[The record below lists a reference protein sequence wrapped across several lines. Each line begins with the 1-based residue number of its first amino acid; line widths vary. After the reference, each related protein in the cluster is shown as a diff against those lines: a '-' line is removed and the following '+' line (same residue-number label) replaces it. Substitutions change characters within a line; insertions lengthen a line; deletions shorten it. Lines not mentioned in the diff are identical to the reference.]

1 MEKILGYTVP
11 KRLYLITEFY
21 DGAQNT
27 TGYLLGKLYRFLDHQ
42 EDLDVTLVTK
52 EDPDITCQPNAIYI
66 KGPKIN
72 KKSLIN
78 RAYYE
83 LLISLKFFANSA
95 NKVKS
100 TDIVFTG
107 TTPILLL
114 IPISILKKLIGFKW
128 VLLVHDVFPEN
139 LVPAKILT
147 KDNLV
152 YKLLKTVFDSIY
164 ASADSIIVIGAD
176 MKQLVREKAKSNNI
190 FVVPNWINETDIT
203 VEPKSENIILRELNW
218 DNDKVTFQ
226 FFGNIGR
233 VQGISN
239 IFKAI
244 QLMKNSDRAQFLF
257 MGEGAYVEDLK
268 KLINDSNN
276 KNIIYYG
283 AIPQQKK
290 SMGLNACDISIVTL
304 SEGMLGL
311 GVPSK
316 AYYSMA
322 ANKPIFAIMDKRSE
336 TYQMVEQNN
345 IGWVVEPYNIG
356 EVAKKLDEATAA
368 VKTQKINSP
377 REVLVSK
384 YSEKIAMGKI
394 MQIIKSL

>member
-1 MEKILGYTVP
+1 MP

-42 EDLDVTLVTK
+42 EDLDVTLITK

-190 FVVPNWINETDIT
+190 FVVPNWIDETDIT

-244 QLMKNSDRAQFLF
+244 ELMKNSDRAQFLF
-257 MGEGAYVEDLK
+257 MGEGAYTDELK
-268 KLINDSNN
+268 KLIDNSNN

-283 AIPQQKK
+283 AVPQQKK

-304 SEGMLGL
+304 AEGMLGL

-316 AYYSMA
+316 TYYSMA
-322 ANKPIFAIMDKRSE
+322 ANKPIFVIMDKRSE

-356 EVAKKLDEATAA
+356 EVAKKLDEAVAT
-368 VKTQKINSP
+368 VETQKINSP
-377 REVLVSK
+377 REVLVNK

>member
-1 MEKILGYTVP
+1 M
-11 KRLYLITEFY
+11 KRKKLFLITEFY
-21 DGAQNT
+21 DGSQNT
-27 TGYLLGKLYRFLDHQ
+27 TGYLLGKLHKFLNNQ
-42 EDLDVTLVTK
+42 QDLDVTLITK
-52 EDPDITCQPNAIYI
+52 KDESIAFQPEAIYVS
-66 KGPKIN
+66 GPKVN
-72 KKSLIN
+72 KKNLFK

-83 LLISLKFFANSA
+83 LLITLKFFIRS
-95 NKVKS
+95 S
-100 TDIVFTG
+100 TKIEKDDIVFTG

-114 IPISILKKLIGFKW
+114 LPTFILKKLIGFKW

-139 LVPAKILT
+139 LIPA
-147 KDNLV
+147 
-152 YKLLKTVFDSIY
+152 KLLKKDSLAYKTLKYVFDHVY
-164 ASADSIIVIGAD
+164 ASADKVIVIGVD
-176 MKQLVREKAKSNNI
+176 MKHLIHSKTKNNNI
-190 FVVPNWINETDIT
+190 YIVPNWINENDIT
-203 VEPKSENIILRELNW
+203 LGSKSDNKVLKDLGWENNNRT
-218 DNDKVTFQ
+218 TFQ

-239 IFKAI
+239 LFKAI
-244 QLMKNSDRAQFLF
+244 QQMNNLDKAQFIF
-257 MGEGAYVEDLK
+257 IGDGAYSDELK
-268 KLINDSNN
+268 QHINDSG
-276 KNIIYYG
+276 KENIVYYG
-283 AIPQQKK
+283 PIPQQHK
-290 SMGLNACDISIVTL
+290 SIGLNACDISIVTL
-304 SEGMLGL
+304 ADGMLGL

-322 ANKPIFAIMDKRSE
+322 ADKPIFAIMDKKSE

>member
-1 MEKILGYTVP
+1 MEKILGYPVS

-27 TGYLLGKLYRFLDHQ
+27 TGYLLGKLYRFLDQQ
-42 EDLDVTLVTK
+42 EDLDVTLITK
-52 EDPDITCQPNAIYI
+52 KDPTITFQPNAIYI

-95 NKVKS
+95 TKLKS

-152 YKLLKTVFDSIY
+152 YKLLKIFFDSIY
-164 ASADSIIVIGAD
+164 ASTDSIIVIGKD
-176 MKQLVREKAKSNNI
+176 MKQLVREKSKSNNI
-190 FVVPNWINETDIT
+190 FVVPNWIDETDIG

-244 QLMKNSDRAQFLF
+244 ELMKNSDRAQFLF
-257 MGEGAYVEDLK
+257 MGEGAYVEELK
-268 KLINDSNN
+268 KLIDNSNN

-283 AIPQQKK
+283 AVPQQKK

-304 SEGMLGL
+304 AEGMLGL

-356 EVAKKLDEATAA
+356 EVAKKLDEAIAA
-368 VKTQKINSP
+368 VETQKINSP
-377 REVLVSK
+377 REVLVNK